1 MLVAAT
7 FLRIQSEYG
16 KIRTRITPSMHTI
29 HAVIV
34 KEFLDLF
41 CKMSV
46 KKVNKFEQILHI
58 V

>member
-1 MLVAAT
+1 MLVAAI

-34 KEFLDLF
+34 KEFLDLLY
-41 CKMSV
+41 KMSV
-46 KKVNKFEQILHI
+46 KRVNKFEQI
-58 V
+58 